1 MNSNIKKFVSIIISF
16 ILAFSINLIAIA
28 ENENSWKNKID
39 EKIYEE
45 AEDKGSIIPVYIW
58 LTDVDHEEVI
68 FETEKTLGYGEEDLA
83 VVDEYISED
92 LAVAISNLS
101 EKEDSTVKD
110 ELQQYMKKTEKK
122 RKAEKEKTDKY
133 ISEKRNN
140 YRDKYNKKSKDFLE
154 KAKISDDEIIFRSQ
168 YAPMIIA
175 ELTLKQIEK
184 VAKYESIMS
193 ISFYDDKDVEN
204 PMEIGDYNT
213 NTKLTDLKNN
223 LNLHGANVRLGI
235 VEGENVT
242 ITAELP
248 ASRFNLVG
256 DIYFNPETD
265 HVQNTAKILAGNNG
279 VADNAIVYSSAAMST
294 QNYYEAIEYLLNNNV
309 VLINSSF
316 GYIHHYM
323 EDSTD
328 AFETHKIN
336 NRYVQREKWVEH
348 IVSMHNVAFVVS
360 AGNDGLNE
368 YYGDP
373 PEKIIH
379 HRVLSPGNA
388 YNVITV
394 GACNTKGN
402 AIKNDDIMYD
412 ASSYD
417 EFDGCEKPDI
427 VAPEDIGSGG
437 TSSAAPFVSGIIALM
452 LELRPSLAAY
462 PQAIKA
468 ILLASCH
475 HKAAPATGD
484 TVETM
489 QQGITEKQGAGVVDA
504 YIAISITGR
513 GNYGVREIS
522 DGVINTDI
530 KFNVPKLYGA
540 TGINISIAWQKD
552 NIIQG
557 NDHNNAYAVSDNDI
571 HNLDLNVFD
580 GNTIVGSDE
589 NENSSTE
596 MVYISSP
603 AENTTYTIRINKV
616 NSAVDTVKVGYA
628 WSFSEEQFH
637 YADDYEGIYFIKNKN
652 SGKYLNYSNSSG
664 VAQKTFS
671 DSFYQRWVVYKRTN
685 ENYTINNYVGETGC
699 LEVDALISGKY
710 YSVSLDSE
718 NTANVS
724 MQQVADGSV
733 IITKT
738 INGAIYQLC
747 ILDNSTFNNA
757 QTVWKRIDSASDIE
771 MNQLWFFEPICY
783 QVGDIDMDGS
793 IDADDAR
800 TVLQYSAGTGEL
812 GSSTYTN
819 VLLYLADAD
828 SDGQITAADSRLIL
842 RISAGLE

>member
-1 MNSNIKKFVSIIISF
+1 MNSNIKKIFSVLISF

-45 AEDKGSIIPVYIW
+45 AEDKDSVIPVYIW

-68 FETEKTLGYGEEDLA
+68 SETEKNLGYGEEDLA

-101 EKEDSTVKD
+101 EKEDPTVKD

-133 ISEKRNN
+133 ISEKRSN

-184 VAKYESIMS
+184 VAKSN
-193 ISFYDDKDVEN
+193 DVEEIKYRR
-204 PMEIGDYNT
+204 MELEKYIPSYELSEITSTT
-213 NTKLTDLKNN
+213 NVDVI
-223 LNLHGANVRLGI
+223 HESLGI
-235 VEGENVT
+235 TGSGVKVGIRDT
-242 ITAELP
+242 GAFFTSSDLP
-248 ASRFNLVG
+248 SERFV
-256 DIYFNPETD
+256 
-265 HVQNTAKILAGNNG
+265 
-279 VADNAIVYSSAAMST
+279 S
-294 QNYYEAIEYLLNNNV
+294 
-309 VLINSSF
+309 LINS
-316 GYIHHYM
+316 
-323 EDSTD
+323 TNTT
-328 AFETHKIN
+328 ETHIVVVAKVFCGENGIAPGAKCYLVSDCNYWDVEQLISMGVSIIN
-336 NRYVQREKWVEH
+336 CTLGSNHDTDYYTYEEKWTDH
-348 IVSMHNVAFVVS
+348 IVSMHNVSFVHS
-360 AGNDGLNE
+360 SGNNNNKILCPGL
-368 YYGDP
+368 
-373 PEKIIH
+373 
-379 HRVLSPGNA
+379 A
-388 YNVITV
+388 YNVIDV
-394 GACNTKGN
+394 GGYDSKAT
-402 AIKNDDIMYD
+402 AQINDDIMYEN
-412 ASSYD
+412 SS
-417 EFDGCEKPDI
+417 FNNGSGCEKPDL
-427 VAPEDIGSGG
+427 VAPAYFFGTVG
-437 TSSAAPFVSGIIALM
+437 TSYSAPFVSGIIALM

-484 TVETM
+484 TAETM
-489 QQGITEKQGAGVVDA
+489 QQGITDKQGAGVVDA
-504 YIAISITGR
+504 YRAISITGR
-513 GNYGVREIS
+513 GNYGVRELS
-522 DGVINTDI
+522 GGAVSTDV
-530 KFNVPKLYGA
+530 KFNIPNLYSE
-540 TGINISIAWQKD
+540 TGLNVSIAWLK
-552 NIIQG
+552 NNSISES
-557 NDHNNAYAVSDNDI
+557 DHNTYDVSNENA
-571 HNLDLNVFD
+571 HNLNLNVL
-580 GNTIVGSDE
+580 NGSTLLGTSE
-589 NENSSTE
+589 KGNSSTE

-603 AENTTYTIRINKV
+603 AENTTYTIRINKE

-652 SGKYLNYSNSSG
+652 SGKYLNYSSSLG
-664 VAQKTFS
+664 IAQKTFS
-671 DSFYQRWVVYKRTN
+671 DSFYKRWVVYKRTN

-699 LEVDALISGKY
+699 LDVDALVSGKY
-710 YSVSLDSE
+710 HSVTLDSE

-738 INGAIYQLC
+738 TNGAIYQLC
-747 ILDNSTFNNA
+747 ILDNSTSNNA
-757 QTVWKRIDSASDIE
+757 QAVWKRIDSAADIE

-800 TVLQYSAGTGEL
+800 TVLQYSAGMGDL
-812 GSSTYTN
+812 GSSSLKN